1 MGCAHSGKGS
11 PKLIDQAGPLSPSQQ
26 SSSSPQTQGHL
37 CSVLFPVFKARP
49 NMASSSP
56 QVIPML
62 LDVENNFVST

>member
-11 PKLIDQAGPLSPSQQ
+11 PKLTAHPGPPSPNQHNN
-26 SSSSPQTQGHL
+26 SSPQTQGHL